1 MKEQIIEGVSC
12 DWGKSGTLNRSFKKR
27 WYLFGPFPLTV
38 LVSVLFA
45 YNYIQIIHSGY
56 HNLYFVTN
64 LGLKSDWIKLKEKS
78 EWSLSVSSFSFL
90 PFFGPIL
97 LFCTFM
103 LSFLFSAAF
112 CLLWNTGY
120 MFGDYCLENLL
131 NTNRALHIVTDSV
144 TALICSHCWWCNCK
158 RAKSL

>member
-1 MKEQIIEGVSC
+1 MTEERVEHWTGV
-12 DWGKSGTLNRSFKKR
+12 LKKR

-38 LVSVLFA
+38 LVSILFA

-56 HNLYFVTN
+56 HSLYFVTN

-103 LSFLFSAAF
+103 LSFLFSQLF
-112 CLLWNTGY
+112 VCCETLDIY
-120 MFGDYCLENLL
+120 ICLENLS
-131 NTNRALHIVTDSV
+131 NTNQALHIVTDSV
-144 TALICSHCWWCNCK
+144 TALIWSHHWWCNCK

>member
-1 MKEQIIEGVSC
+1 MTEERVEHWTGV
-12 DWGKSGTLNRSFKKR
+12 FKKR

-38 LVSVLFA
+38 LVSILFA

-56 HNLYFVTN
+56 HSLYFVTN

-103 LSFLFSAAF
+103 LSFLFSQLF
-112 CLLWNTGY
+112 VCCETLDIY
-120 MFGDYCLENLL
+120 ICLENLS
-131 NTNRALHIVTDSV
+131 NTNQALHIVTDSV
-144 TALICSHCWWCNCK
+144 TALIWSHRWWCNCK